1 MEHLASSRPET
12 GENTD
17 VAPVETD
24 KIDTRRRQS
33 LLKLGIATGV
43 VYAAPTVLRI
53 DRNLAN
59 AAKPSENCNNG
70 GGNGTEGC
78 DASDTGNDDGDMPS
92 P

>member
-1 MEHLASSRPET
+1 MEHMASSRPEVNDET
-12 GENTD
+12 TS
-17 VAPVETD
+17 VETD
-24 KIDTRRRQS
+24 SVDIRRRQS
-33 LLKLGIATGV
+33 LLKLGIAAGV
-43 VYAAPTVLRI
+43 AYAAPTVLRI

-78 DASDTGNDDGDMPS
+78 DASDTGNDDGDMPT